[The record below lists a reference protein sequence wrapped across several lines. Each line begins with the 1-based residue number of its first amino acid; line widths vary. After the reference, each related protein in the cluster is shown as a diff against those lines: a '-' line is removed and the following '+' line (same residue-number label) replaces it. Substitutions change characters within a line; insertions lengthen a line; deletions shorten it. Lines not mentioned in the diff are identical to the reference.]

1 MSKQISNDYSAL
13 LFKIYPVLRHTMYK
27 AFDMQPQKITRTQQI
42 ILVTLSDMDTLS
54 MTKLARS
61 INTSN
66 EQATRAVSQL
76 VQMGFVKREQNEV
89 NRRVINISL
98 TELSREY
105 LKNVMASAAD
115 IISQQN
121 YDFTDEEL
129 ETLRKAVDLTARL
142 VGENN

>member
-42 ILVTLSDMDTLS
+42 ILVTLSDIDTLS

-105 LKNVMASAAD
+105 LKNVMTSAAE

-121 YDFTDEEL
+121 YEFTDEEL
-129 ETLRKAVDLTARL
+129 ETICKAVDLTARL

>member
-105 LKNVMASAAD
+105 LKNVMTSAAE

-121 YDFTDEEL
+121 YEFTDEEL
-129 ETLRKAVDLTARL
+129 ETICKAVDLTARL

>member
-1 MSKQISNDYSAL
+1 MSKQIFNDYSAL
-13 LFKIYPVLRHTMYK
+13 LFKFYPVLRQTMYK

-42 ILVTLSDMDTLS
+42 ILVTLSDMGMSS

-98 TELSREY
+98 TELSNEY
-105 LKNVMASAAD
+105 LKNVMDSAAD
-115 IISQQN
+115 IMSQHYN
-121 YDFTDEEL
+121 DFTNEEL

-142 VGENN
+142 VGENK